1 MYNDP
6 CAQVRYAYFR
16 QSTRVARHPLY
27 EAAMVSLLS
36 ASLTYLSTF
45 LRMDTTDLL
54 SALYSDCKYET
65 NATVDQLCVESDASN
80 IILFLLVCAGVCVS
94 AQAHTHT
101 HTHTH
106 TYTHTHTHTHTP

>member
-80 IILFLLVCAGVCVS
+80 IILFLLVCAGVCLS

-106 TYTHTHTHTHTP
+106 GPLH